1 MNTKLKNLPRFI
13 AEVSSNH
20 NRSLKRC
27 YEFID
32 KASLIG
38 CYSVKFQLFKIDQLF
53 SQDVLK
59 KSYNHRN
66 RKKWELPDKF
76 IPKIYERCK
85 KKKIKFSCTPFYL
98 QGVEKLKKYVD
109 FFKISSYDILRKD
122 LLIKCAESRKPVVI
136 SSGMAT
142 FAEINSAVKILR
154 QNKCKD
160 ITVLHCVS
168 QYPADIKNCNLKSI
182 KFLKKKIK
190 CNVGWSDHTVN
201 PLIINS
207 AIQDFGASTIEFHL
221 DIDKKGYEFKQGHC
235 WTPNEILPLINFY
248 KNKEKIFGKNN
259 KHYSKIEKKE
269 RTWRADP
276 VDGLRPLKFKRK

>member
-1 MNTKLKNLPRFI
+1 MNNFNRFPKFI

-53 SQDVLK
+53 SKDVLSR
-59 KSYNHRN
+59 SYDHRK
-66 RKKWELPDKF
+66 RKKWELPEEF
-76 IPKIYERCK
+76 IPKIYKRCK
-85 KKKIKFSCTPFYL
+85 QKKIKFSCTPFYL
-98 QGVEKLKKYVD
+98 EAVEKLKTYVD
-109 FFKISSYDILRKD
+109 FFKISSYEILWND
-122 LLIKCAESRKPVVI
+122 LLIKCAQTKKPIII

-142 FAEINSAVKILR
+142 LKEITSAVNILKK
-154 QNKCKD
+154 NGCKD
-160 ITVLHCVS
+160 ITILHCVS

-182 KFLKKKIK
+182 SFLKQKTK

-207 AIQDFGASTIEFHL
+207 AIEDFGASTIEFHL
-221 DIDKKGYEFKQGHC
+221 DIDKKGYEFEQGHC
-235 WTPNEILPLINFY
+235 WTPSQILPIIDFY
-248 KNKEKIFGKNN
+248 RLKKKIFGTN
-259 KHYSKIEKKE
+259 KKKYSKSEKEE
-269 RTWRADP
+269 RLWRADSS
-276 VDGLRPLKFKRK
+276 DGLRPIKSIRQ